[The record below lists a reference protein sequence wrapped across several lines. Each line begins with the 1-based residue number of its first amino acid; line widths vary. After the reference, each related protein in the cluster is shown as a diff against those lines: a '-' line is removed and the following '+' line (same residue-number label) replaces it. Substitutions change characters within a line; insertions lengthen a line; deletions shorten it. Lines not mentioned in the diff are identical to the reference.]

1 MSTYFETEIR
11 NRFFAGHDVKR
22 LTNWAQEMLNSRNK
36 MNGKKKTVTKCE
48 ARHAV
53 ELVLKEVKWNDLEE

>member
-1 MSTYFETEIR
+1 MNNYFDNQIR
-11 NRFFAGHDVKR
+11 NRFFAGHDVER

-36 MNGKKKTVTKCE
+36 MNGKKKTVTKWE

-53 ELVLKEVKWNDLEE
+53 ELVLKKIKWDS